1 MRSSEPCSIN
11 PVCGRYVRKTTRRH
25 LARWFGVDAAE
36 LPEFGP
42 SYNVA
47 PQTFQPIVRLNRD
60 TGQREIVLMRWGLIP
75 YWSKDSKIGY
85 STINAK
91 AETITTAPAFR
102 EAIRRRRCL
111 VPADVFYEWQKLDP
125 KTKQPFA
132 IALKNGEP
140 YAFAG
145 VWERWRDPEI
155 REPLE
160 TFTIITTDANEL
172 IEPMHDR
179 MPVII
184 EPKDYARWL
193 APTDPAHLPIDL
205 LRAYPADEMT
215 AWKVDRRVGK
225 VKNDDDG
232 LLSPSAEEPGL
243 FERYDGDK

>member
-1 MRSSEPCSIN
+1 M
-11 PVCGRYVRKTTRRH
+11 CGRYVLKTTRRH
-25 LARWFGVDAAE
+25 LAQWFGVDASE
-36 LPEFGP
+36 VPEFGP

-47 PQTFQPIVRLNRD
+47 PQTFQPIVRLNRV
-60 TGQREIVLMRWGLIP
+60 TGQREIVLLRWGLIP

-111 VPADVFYEWQKLDP
+111 APADAFYEWQKLDP

-132 IALKNGEP
+132 IALQNGEP

-145 VWERWRDPEI
+145 VWERWRDPKT

-172 IEPMHDR
+172 VEPMHDR
-179 MPVII
+179 MPVIL
-184 EPKDYARWL
+184 EPKNYERWL
-193 APTDPAHLPIDL
+193 APADPAHLPVDL
-205 LRAYPADEMT
+205 LRPYPAEKMT
-215 AWKVDRRVGK
+215 AWKVGPRVGN
-225 VKNDDDG
+225 VKNDDAG
-232 LLSPSAEEPGL
+232 LLSPPGEDL
-243 FERYDGDK
+243 G

>member
-1 MRSSEPCSIN
+1 
-11 PVCGRYVRKTTRRH
+11 VLKTTRRH
-25 LARWFGVDAAE
+25 LAEWFGVDASE

-47 PQTFQPIVRLNRD
+47 PQTFQPIVRLGRD

-111 VPADVFYEWQKLDP
+111 VPADAFYEWQKLDAR
-125 KTKQPFA
+125 TKQPFA
-132 IALKNGEP
+132 IALKDGKP

-145 VWERWRDPEI
+145 VWERWRDPKT

-172 IEPMHDR
+172 LQPMHDR

-184 EPKDYARWL
+184 EPKDYERWL
-193 APTDPAHLPIDL
+193 LPVDPAHLPIDL
-205 LRAYPADEMT
+205 LRPYPPEKMT
-215 AWKVDRRVGK
+215 AWRVGRRVGN
-225 VKNDDDG
+225 VKNDDAE
-232 LLSPSAEEPGL
+232 LLSPETEKPRDAETGTL
-243 FERYDGDK
+243 GFL